1 MHPSSVT
8 FRVVARDERDVCRA
22 VPFVASASR
31 RAHASTHARVV
42 IASTFSSVAGPAAV
56 FESSTST
63 SRTAVSTNDSHDE
76 TSASPYDG
84 RSIAD
89 VASTMGMVVAM

>member
-1 MHPSSVT
+1 MRPSSVT
-8 FRVVARDERDVCRA
+8 VRVVARNDRTIHRA

-42 IASTFSSVAGPAAV
+42 IASTCAFVPGPAAV

-63 SRTAVSTNDSHDE
+63 PRTAVSTNDSHDE

-89 VASTMGMVVAM
+89 VASTVGMVVAM